1 MLVIKI
7 VILIFAA
14 LGALDYIIGNRFGV
28 GKEFVNGIML
38 MGTMLLT
45 MQGMLVIS
53 PLLADLLEPAFGF
66 VYEVLHLDPSI
77 IPASFFANDMG
88 GAPLAKEIMVDE
100 KVGMFNA
107 LVVSSMMGC
116 TISFTIPF
124 SLGLVPKE
132 QHRNLLLGLLCGIV
146 TIPVGCFVGG
156 LVCGISVPLLLY
168 DLLPLIILAAVIG
181 FGLLKFPNAC
191 VKIFAIFG
199 RFMTILILLGL
210 ALGVIRFLTGFEV
223 VGGLAPLEEGVA
235 IALNA
240 AVFLAGAFPFVHVM
254 SRLLRRPLRAFGRL
268 LRVNETSALCL
279 LSSLAS
285 ATPTFG
291 MMRLMDD
298 KGCLLNAA
306 FSVSGAFVFA
316 AHLAF
321 TVAYDPSYIPSMVV
335 GKLVGGVLA
344 VFLALFIGG
353 RLLAKNDA
361 ATAEK

>member
-156 LVCGISVPLLLY
+156 LVCGVPIVPLLI
-168 DLLPLIILAAVIG
+168 DLLPLILLSALIAL
-181 FGLLKFPNAC
+181 GLLKFPGVC
-191 VKIFAIFG
+191 VKIFSV
-199 RFMTILILLGL
+199 LGL
-210 ALGVIRFLTGFEV
+210 LMKALIIVGLVFGMAYFLTGYKLFPEID
-223 VGGLAPLEEGVA
+223 AAWDEGIGVCT
-235 IALNA
+235 NA
-240 AVFLAGAFPFVHVM
+240 AIFLAGAFPLVFVV
-254 SRLLRRPLRAFGRL
+254 SRLLGRPLQLLGRA
-268 LRVNETSALCL
+268 LRINETSALCL

-285 ATPTFG
+285 SSATFG
-291 MMRLMDD
+291 MMKVMDQR
-298 KGCLLNAA
+298 GCILNAA
-306 FSVSGAFVFA
+306 FAVSGAFVFA
-316 AHLAF
+316 RHLAF
-321 TVAYDPSYIPSMVV
+321 TVAFDAAYVPAMVV
-335 GKLVGGVLA
+335 GKLVAGVLA
-344 VFLALFIGG
+344 LLVAIFISS
-353 RLLAKNDA
+353 RTLKPEKN
-361 ATAEK
+361 TAS